1 MLYCLGLQ
9 KQGLRCKKCRRVI
22 HEKCLDLVPNDCTIN
37 TKSSSSSKHLKHGA
51 SLSKAFSWHSLHS
64 NNADVTNEI
73 ANKTSSSPPQPSA
86 EMTKKHHKTRRQY
99 IESTYPLY
107 FVKLKRLFEHEI
119 LDQPSSNHSS
129 HFDDMD
135 AVEKLFSSA
144 ASSSHKLSA
153 IGDRHLRSKLSM
165 FVRRGVALCG
175 KDMDGFSDPYVTV
188 QCAHSTLRRTR
199 TVARTNDPLWNELIV
214 FECAHTAEGV
224 YVVGEQSD
232 SHSMPTT
239 VRIGSKCIVRVW
251 DEDNNVKSRLDGL
264 FLNEADDFLGQCVL
278 DLHSLR
284 LDEQEADED
293 CEDSQLLYKL
303 MPRTQDDLVKGHIA
317 LSIRQ
322 DFCCKK
328 IHKYTNNL
336 YNLNIP
342 HRRHADSYDSN
353 SKSALA
359 RFMLTLRNYFD
370 DRQLIHETRSAID
383 HCIQALNCCR
393 THFVS
398 K

>member
-1 MLYCLGLQ
+1 M
-9 KQGLRCKKCRRVI
+9 V

-37 TKSSSSSKHLKHGA
+37 TKSSSSKHLKHGA

-119 LDQPSSNHSS
+119 FDQLSSNHSS
-129 HFDDMD
+129 HFDDVD
-135 AVEKLFSSA
+135 AVEKFFSA
-144 ASSSHKLSA
+144 TASSVSHKLSATASSVSHKLSA
-153 IGDRHLRSKLSM
+153 IGDRHVRSKLSV
-165 FVRRGVALCG
+165 FVHRGVALCG

-322 DFCCKK
+322 YFFAK
-328 IHKYTNNL
+328 IIQKYTNNVHKQL
-336 YNLNIP
+336 KYYQNLFTFKVIF
-342 HRRHADSYDSN
+342 RHNFHPSN
-353 SKSALA
+353 
-359 RFMLTLRNYFD
+359 
-370 DRQLIHETRSAID
+370 
-383 HCIQALNCCR
+383 
-393 THFVS
+393 
-398 K
+398 